1 MLWLPPSSSCH
12 WRYWSCPR
20 TPIRESPPPP
30 KRYYRM
36 EEVAFYF
43 GISARTVYRLLDDG
57 DLHVTRIR
65 GCVRV
70 SAEELRRFEE
80 RLGDETLY

>member
-1 MLWLPPSSSCH
+1 
-12 WRYWSCPR
+12 
-20 TPIRESPPPP
+20 
-30 KRYYRM
+30 M

-80 RLGDETLY
+80 MLGDETPY